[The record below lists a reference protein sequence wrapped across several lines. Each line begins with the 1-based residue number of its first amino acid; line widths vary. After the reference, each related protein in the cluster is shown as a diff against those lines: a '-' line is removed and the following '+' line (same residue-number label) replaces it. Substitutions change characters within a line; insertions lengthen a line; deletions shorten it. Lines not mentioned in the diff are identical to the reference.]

1 MACKW
6 VLTWEDDCNTV
17 LYSGLAEALTELEE
31 DTIDFKPTQAET
43 ITESIQDGQGVES
56 IVYSK
61 TRSRYRTSWVLTN
74 DEIEVLQYIKM
85 YQVIKLNNT
94 FDSVEY
100 DIDPA
105 SIEFEILGSELDY
118 QREVV
123 MSFSLVDSWAY
134 GNACCDSAYDNS
146 PYGSNTVPGG
156 SGEIDPNEPSGC
168 LGYSAS
174 IDETN
179 LPVLGITESSIPA
192 NSTSVIEWYHDGNYK
207 GNGSTLQVGEY
218 GVYSF
223 IIRRSITGETI
234 SCNRTDAFVYL
245 NECLL
250 YDIQVKVTNGT
261 ITADVVGVP
270 NDDSGSFEVIDDLN
284 VVVSN
289 SLPYTPTDDGT
300 YTVKYTSARCGDIM
314 KAVIVILPIES
325 QASHTVDL
333 QHQNGGLFAD
343 VINAPIGAQTFVWT
357 KIDINGNEVQV
368 YSGSDTYQPTSTAL
382 YKVTVT
388 IDGNSSSDQKLWIA
402 EGLEV
407 KIVNTA
413 EEPVVT
419 SEVSS
424 REPLVVTLDGTS
436 GISRYDFSAQN
447 RELPHPSIYNT
458 DEAMRTKIMISF
470 DNVLCVYEGANYNG
484 NDMSYGTPSAPLKF
498 GIDKLTEEI
507 VFYES
512 QTADVKIVI
521 IVF

>member
-1 MACKW
+1 MACRWK
-6 VLTWEDDCNTV
+6 LTWEDDCNTV

-31 DTIDFKPTQAET
+31 EVIDFKPVQAET
-43 ITESIQDGQGVES
+43 ITESIQDGQGIES

-61 TRSRYRTSWVLTN
+61 TRSRYRSSWVLTN
-74 DEIEVLQYIKM
+74 DEIEVIQYIKM
-85 YQVIKLNNT
+85 YQTIKLNDT
-94 FDSVEY
+94 FDVIEY
-100 DIDPA
+100 DIDPS

-118 QREVV
+118 EREVI

-146 PYGSNTVPGG
+146 PYGTNTIPGG
-156 SGEIDPNEPSGC
+156 SGEPDPNEPAGC
-168 LGYSAS
+168 LGYSAA
-174 IDETN
+174 IDEAN
-179 LPVLGITESSIPA
+179 LPILGITENGIPA

-223 IIRRSITGETI
+223 IIRRSISGETI

-250 YDIQVKVTNGT
+250 YDILVKVTNGT

-270 NDDSGSFEVIDDLN
+270 NDDTGTYEVIDDLN
-284 VVVSN
+284 VVVATE
-289 SLPYTPTDDGT
+289 LPYTPDSDGV
-300 YTVKYTSARCGDIM
+300 YTVKYTSARCGEKM
-314 KAVIVILPIES
+314 KAVIVILPSEN

-343 VINAPIGAQTFVWT
+343 VIDAPVGAQTFTWT

-368 YSGSDTYQPTSTAL
+368 YSGSDTYQPTDTAV

-413 EEPVVT
+413 NDPVVT
-419 SEVSS
+419 SDVSS
-424 REPLVVTLDGTS
+424 REPVIVTLDGTS
-436 GISRYDFSAQN
+436 GLSRYDFSGES

-458 DEAMRTKIMISF
+458 DEAMKKRIMISF
-470 DNVLCVYEGANYNG
+470 DNILGVYEGAQYDA
-484 NDMSYGTPSAPLKF
+484 NDMSYGTPTAPFNF

-507 VFYES
+507 VFYEA
-512 QTADVKIVI
+512 QAADVKIVI
-521 IVF
+521 IIF